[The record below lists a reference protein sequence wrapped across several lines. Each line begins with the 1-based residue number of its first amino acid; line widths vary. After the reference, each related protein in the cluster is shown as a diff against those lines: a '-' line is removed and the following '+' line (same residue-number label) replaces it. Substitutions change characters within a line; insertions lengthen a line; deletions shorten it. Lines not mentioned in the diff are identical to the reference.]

1 MKRASLYYN
10 IVLLVLLVFFVI
22 SFITNILN
30 SIIVAVK
37 DSYDLSLS
45 EVGLLPFSFFIA
57 YAVMSI
63 PAGFLAERYS
73 DKRLLKVS
81 FVVIFLGCLFFV
93 IDQSYGAFV
102 VTLFVLGSA
111 MAILQVI
118 INPMLRVAGGEEH
131 FAFNSVVAQLVFG
144 LASFLSPMLYVFFVN
159 PKSDVWGISQWME
172 QWVSVDKSWVSLYIV
187 FGLMSMVLLVVSH
200 YVTYP
205 VKASQPKESST
216 SWAMYQ
222 EVFKDRKALLY
233 FTGIF
238 CYVGFEQGV
247 GNWLSPFL
255 LEYHGFNPETIG
267 AQTVSY
273 FWAMLTAGCILGL
286 LLLKLMDSKRV
297 LIYASLATFLG
308 LLIALFGP
316 SHCAVYA
323 FSALGFTISVMWS
336 IIFALG
342 LNSVP
347 KHHGAMAG
355 LLCTGIAGGAIIPL
369 IIGLVGDVIGLKWA
383 LFGLMIPLAYI
394 LSIGFWSKPLI
405 QNKTI

>member
-1 MKRASLYYN
+1 
-10 IVLLVLLVFFVI
+10 
-22 SFITNILN
+22 
-30 SIIVAVK
+30 
-37 DSYDLSLS
+37 
-45 EVGLLPFSFFIA
+45 
-57 YAVMSI
+57 MSI

-73 DKRLLKVS
+73 DKMLLKVS

-159 PKSDVWGISQWME
+159 PKSDVWGISQWMG

-200 YVTYP
+200 YVTYL
-205 VKASQPKESST
+205 VKAAQPKESST

-316 SHCAVYA
+316 SHWAVYA

>member
-73 DKRLLKVS
+73 DKMLLKVS

-93 IDQSYGAFV
+93 IDQSYGVFV

-144 LASFLSPMLYVFFVN
+144 LASFLSPMLYVF
-159 PKSDVWGISQWME
+159 
-172 QWVSVDKSWVSLYIV
+172 L
-187 FGLMSMVLLVVSH
+187 
-200 YVTYP
+200 
-205 VKASQPKESST
+205 
-216 SWAMYQ
+216 
-222 EVFKDRKALLY
+222 
-233 FTGIF
+233 
-238 CYVGFEQGV
+238 
-247 GNWLSPFL
+247 
-255 LEYHGFNPETIG
+255 
-267 AQTVSY
+267 
-273 FWAMLTAGCILGL
+273 
-286 LLLKLMDSKRV
+286 
-297 LIYASLATFLG
+297 
-308 LLIALFGP
+308 
-316 SHCAVYA
+316 
-323 FSALGFTISVMWS
+323 
-336 IIFALG
+336 
-342 LNSVP
+342 
-347 KHHGAMAG
+347 
-355 LLCTGIAGGAIIPL
+355 
-369 IIGLVGDVIGLKWA
+369 
-383 LFGLMIPLAYI
+383 
-394 LSIGFWSKPLI
+394 
-405 QNKTI
+405 